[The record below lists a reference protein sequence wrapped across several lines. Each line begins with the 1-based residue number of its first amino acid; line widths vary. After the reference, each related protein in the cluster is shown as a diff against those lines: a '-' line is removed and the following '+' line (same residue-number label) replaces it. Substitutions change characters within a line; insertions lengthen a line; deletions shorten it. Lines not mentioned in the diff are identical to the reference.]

1 MLKRLVASGLLTS
14 MLACTTLR
22 PLADYEQYV
31 RTSQPSQLMV
41 TPKDSK
47 PLRLD
52 GPRFVNDTLVGFVAG
67 RYREFAPGELS
78 AVQTQQPARGRTV
91 LLVGAVVALGAVLIA
106 VLAGSGSPTTPP
118 NPEQPATVN
127 TP

>member
-1 MLKRLVASGLLTS
+1 MLKRLVASVLLTS
-14 MLACTTLR
+14 LLACTTLR

-31 RTSQPSQLMV
+31 RTSQRSQLIV

-52 GPRFVNDTLVGFVAG
+52 GPRFVNDTLVGFVEG

-78 AVQTQQPARGRTV
+78 AVQAQQPARGRTA
-91 LLVGAVVALGAVLIA
+91 LLVGAVLTLGAVLIA
-106 VLAGSGSPTTPP
+106 TLAGSGSPSTPP
-118 NPEQPATVN
+118 NPEQPATV
-127 TP
+127 TIP